1 MTSEL
6 SGAFGALR
14 LLTERKAV
22 VAAQAAELRTHLQ
35 FLEKELETLIP
46 AARELGKSIIPLEG
60 ETLRGL
66 DELLPPLTREQCDFL
81 LERAK
86 AKEGTK

>member
-1 MTSEL
+1 MNEHL
-6 SGAFGALR
+6 NGAFGALR

-46 AARELGKSIIPLEG
+46 AERELRKSIIPLEG
-60 ETLRGL
+60 
-66 DELLPPLTREQCDFL
+66 DDD
-81 LERAK
+81 
-86 AKEGTK
+86 